1 LLTKGHNIYARLN
14 LKSGSAADFHIPA
27 SSWHFHP
34 NAESDP
40 TDVAVCPFDEAQAD
54 FDIRQL
60 QLDHGVI
67 HETIVKNKGG
77 PGNEIGVVGLFISHA
92 GNERNIPVVRIGHLA
107 ALRGEPLLNMWLH

>member
-1 LLTKGHNIYARLN
+1 LLTKGHNICARLN
-14 LKSGSAADFHIPA
+14 LKSGSAADFHILA

-67 HETIVKNKGG
+67 HETIVKNKVG

-107 ALRGEPLLNMWLH
+107 ALRGEPLLNMRLH